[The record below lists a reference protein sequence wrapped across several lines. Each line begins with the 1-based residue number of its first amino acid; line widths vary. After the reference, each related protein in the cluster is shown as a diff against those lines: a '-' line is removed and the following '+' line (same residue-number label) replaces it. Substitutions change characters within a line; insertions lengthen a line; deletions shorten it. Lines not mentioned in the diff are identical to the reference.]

1 MRAGA
6 LSDGQPAAGR
16 ARAAPPSWV
25 ELARAWAAL
34 ALAVLV
40 SAAATALLAPGWLD
54 GPTRSLPDRPL
65 LMLDIFFNNL
75 LLALL
80 PLIGGWLAAGHL
92 LAGRRRLAWL
102 FVLLPAVVVARS
114 VVTIGAVGGADP
126 GWLADA
132 ARWWLLELGR
142 PGGRRLDRAL
152 AGAQSPAA
160 RAPRPCRG
168 PKGAGG
174 GGGCARRRG
183 GGGGSERMM
192 VGGRGALVGLAWLLA
207 WDC

>member
-1 MRAGA
+1 MRPGS
-6 LSDGQPAAGR
+6 LSDGPPASGWVD
-16 ARAAPPSWV
+16 AAPPSWP
-25 ELARAWAAL
+25 ELVRAWATL
-34 ALAVLV
+34 ALAVLAT
-40 SAAATALLAPGWLD
+40 AAATALLAPRWLD
-54 GPTRSLPDRPL
+54 GPTRPLPDRPL

-132 ARWWLLELGR
+132 SRWWLLELA
-142 PGGRRLDRAL
+142 AL
-152 AGAQSPAA
+152 AAAGWTGLWLVRHPELRERLGPAA
-160 RAPRPCRG
+160 
-168 PKGAGG
+168 
-174 GGGCARRRG
+174 ARRAIAIA
-183 GGGGSERMM
+183 
-192 VGGRGALVGLAWLLA
+192 VPALATGAAVEVLTA
-207 WDC
+207 